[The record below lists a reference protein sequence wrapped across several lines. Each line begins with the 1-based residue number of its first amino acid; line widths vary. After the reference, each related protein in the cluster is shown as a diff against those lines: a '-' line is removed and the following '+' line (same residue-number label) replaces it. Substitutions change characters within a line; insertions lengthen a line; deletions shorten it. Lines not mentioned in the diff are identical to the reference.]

1 MLSPSRALLMVPVLA
16 VILAACGGTAT
27 AGTPAASP
35 SPSATPPASET
46 ASPSAAPSA
55 SETESP
61 SASPSPAPAEA
72 PSAAIAVDTVVRTTV
87 AGLRLRE
94 EPTTGAASLGTLSNG
109 AQSYV
114 VGGPVSA
121 DGYTWYLLSGLG
133 LPQYSGCA
141 GPMSTDPWECPVWFG
156 WVSAGSPE
164 GDAWLAENDPDCP
177 SWPEVVNHGIIP
189 GVQRIAYLACF
200 GDEARSLTGFYPLIP
215 DDAGLG
221 GACAGVPDGLSWI
234 ACNLGYEHIN
244 PSQADPFGSGFVLS
258 VDPQAVAMPDRGQWV
273 RVTGRFDH
281 PAADD
286 CTFGEPALRSMLQC
300 RAEFVVERAEVVP
313 AP

>member
-1 MLSPSRALLMVPVLA
+1 MLPPSRAVLMVPVLA
-16 VILAACGGTAT
+16 VVLVACGGTT
-27 AGTPAASP
+27 AGTPV
-35 SPSATPPASET
+35 
-46 ASPSAAPSA
+46 ASPSAAPTTTESDPPSPSA
-55 SETESP
+55 SPLTPETESP
-61 SASPSPAPAEA
+61 SASPSPSAPAES
-72 PSAAIAVDTVVRTTV
+72 PSPAVAVDTVVRTTV

-114 VGGPVSA
+114 VDGPVTA

-133 LPQYSGCA
+133 IPQYSGCA
-141 GPMSTDPWECPVWFG
+141 GPMATDPWECPVWFG
-156 WVSAGSPE
+156 WAAAASPE
-164 GDAWLAENDPDCP
+164 GDAWLAEDDPDCP
-177 SWPEVVNHGIIP
+177 SWPEVVDHDIIL

-200 GDEARSLTGFYPLIP
+200 GVEERSATGFYPLIP
-215 DDAGLG
+215 EDAGLG

-244 PSQADPFGSGFVLS
+244 PSEADPFGSGFVFS
-258 VDPQAVAMPDRGQWV
+258 VDPAVAMPDRGQWV

-286 CTFGEPALRSMLQC
+286 CTFGDPAIRSVLQC
-300 RAEFVVERAEVVP
+300 RAQFVVERAEVVA